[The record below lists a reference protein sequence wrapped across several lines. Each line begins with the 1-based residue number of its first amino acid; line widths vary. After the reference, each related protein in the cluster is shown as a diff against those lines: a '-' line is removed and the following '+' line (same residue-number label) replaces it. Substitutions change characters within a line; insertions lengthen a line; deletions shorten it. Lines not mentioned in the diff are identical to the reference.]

1 MQEFH
6 LTVGRTAR
14 YYTLGEPGPD
24 VRQVW
29 VVCHGYGQL
38 AGRFVRHFE
47 PIADAS
53 RLIVA
58 PEALSRFY
66 LDSGMHERV
75 GATWMT
81 REDRLADIED
91 YVRYLDALH
100 AAVFRQL
107 DRASV
112 QLVVLGFSQ
121 GVATAARWVARG
133 IRAERLVAWGGVLPP
148 ELDLT
153 GLRDV
158 FARTRLTIVYGTTD
172 DYITPKIAAQEEA
185 KLRSANIPFDVRTFD
200 GGHDVQ
206 AAALRALADAS

>member
-1 MQEFH
+1 MEEHH
-6 LTVGRTAR
+6 LSVPRTAR
-14 YYTLGEPGPD
+14 YYTLGEPGPA

-58 PEALSRFY
+58 PEGLSRFY

-91 YVRYLDALH
+91 YLRYLDALH
-100 AAVFRQL
+100 AAVFNAI

-112 QLVVLGFSQ
+112 QLTVLGFSQ

-133 IRAERLVAWGGVLPP
+133 RRTERLVAWGGVLPP
-148 ELDLT
+148 ELDLS
-153 GLRDV
+153 GLHDV
-158 FARTRLTIVYGTTD
+158 FAHTRLTTVYGKTD
-172 DYITPKIAAQEEA
+172 DYITPKIAAQEEG
-185 KLRSANIPFDVRTFD
+185 KLRAAKIPFDVRTFD
-200 GGHDVQ
+200 GGHEVQ
-206 AAALRALADAS
+206 AAALRAVAEG

>member
-1 MQEFH
+1 MQEHH
-6 LTVGRTAR
+6 LTVPRSAR
-14 YYTLGEPGPD
+14 YYTLGEPGPA

-29 VVCHGYGQL
+29 IVCHGYGQL
-38 AGRFVRHFE
+38 AGRFLTHFE

-58 PEALSRFY
+58 PEGLSRFY

-81 REDRLADIED
+81 REDRLAEIED

-100 AAVFRQL
+100 AALFRQV
-107 DRASV
+107 DRGAV

-133 IRAERLVAWGGVLPP
+133 SRVERLVAWGGVLPP
-148 ELDLT
+148 ELDFAALT
-153 GLRDV
+153 AV
-158 FARTRLTIVYGTTD
+158 FARTRLTIVYGTAD
-172 DYITPKIAAQEEA
+172 DYITPKIVAQEEG
-185 KLRSANIPFDVRTFD
+185 KLRAANIPFDVRTFE
-200 GGHDVQ
+200 GGHDVP
-206 AAALRALADAS
+206 AAALRALASG

>member
-121 GVATAARWVARG
+121 GVATASPWVAPGMRP
-133 IRAERLVAWGGVLPP
+133 ERLVAWGGVLQPV
-148 ELDLT
+148 LDLT
-153 GLRDV
+153 GVLYMV
-158 FARTRLTIVYGTTD
+158 ARTRRSIAYWTTED
-172 DYITPKIAAQEEA
+172 FITP
-185 KLRSANIPFDVRTFD
+185 
-200 GGHDVQ
+200 
-206 AAALRALADAS
+206 

>member
-58 PEALSRFY
+58 PEGLSRFY

-91 YVRYLDALH
+91 YVGYLDALH
-100 AAVFRQL
+100 AAVFRQVHPG
-107 DRASV
+107 SV
-112 QLVVLGFSQ
+112 QLVVMGFSQ
-121 GVATAARWVARG
+121 GVATAARWAARG
-133 IRAERLVAWGGVLPP
+133 RRAERLVASGGVLPA

-153 GLRDV
+153 GLGSGV
-158 FARTRLTIVYGTTD
+158 GRT
-172 DYITPKIAAQEEA
+172 AA
-185 KLRSANIPFDVRTFD
+185 ST
-200 GGHDVQ
+200 
-206 AAALRALADAS
+206 